1 VPLTIVELAGNL
13 LSYHQEIVAT
23 DCQLELLRACLERAV
38 PKWHVFIAAG
48 LQSNGPTADAVR
60 AIAGEV
66 GSTLLRYS
74 VESSPYLPINT
85 SWEQFLGSKSANF
98 RHNRKRKERALRKQ
112 GQFEVRWFESVMD
125 VSELYDCML
134 EIESQS
140 WKKTPALQY
149 LYAHTNSVTFRRCC
163 LS

>member
-1 VPLTIVELAGNL
+1 
-13 LSYHQEIVAT
+13 
-23 DCQLELLRACLERAV
+23 V

-60 AIAGEV
+60 VIAGEV

-85 SWEQFLGSKSANF
+85 NWAQFLSSKSAKF
-98 RHNRKRKERALRKQ
+98 RHNRKREERALGKQ
-112 GQFEVRWFESVMD
+112 GQLEVRWFESVMD

-140 WKKTPALQY
+140 WEKDAGIAVSLRSHEQRYFQALLPFLPNTRHCSQMFSTSICGP
-149 LYAHTNSVTFRRCC
+149 LLTTCAIFGMEMLAS
-163 LS
+163 